1 MACRFKRAVFGGVAL
16 LATALMAAGCVSYRL
31 TKIEIGQPVEK
42 AAAEQLKSGET
53 TLTEALRLLGAPDRI
68 IGLAGRN
75 LLIYRRSL
83 SYENSVSVSVP
94 LTDFVVLDSAEVSAA
109 GGLVRFDI
117 LALFFTPEGILEK
130 AVLES
135 GSEAPY
141 LETLFREG

>member
-1 MACRFKRAVFGGVAL
+1 MAFRFKGLFLGVAL
-16 LATALMAAGCVSYRL
+16 LAAALMAAGCVSYRL
-31 TKIEIGQPVEK
+31 TRIEIGQPVEK
-42 AAAEQLKSGET
+42 EAAGRLKSGET

-68 IGLAGRN
+68 IGMAGRN
-75 LLIYRRSL
+75 LLVYRRSL

-117 LALFFTPEGILEK
+117 LALFFTPKGILEK

-135 GSEAPY
+135 GSEEPY
-141 LETLFREG
+141 FKTLFREG